1 MIFLE
6 ETVDLARIDSGDG
19 AFRITTRRRT
29 DDIRHSIPI
38 IGLLSPPIVSA
49 KAEKYRIVSGFRRIA
64 ACREIGRNRIR
75 ARILPEET
83 DPVICV
89 RLAVAD
95 NALQRPL
102 NLIEQSRALNLLA
115 TVFSDPVQANT
126 AASLFGLPAHPTLV
140 KKILPLCRLPET
152 IQEGVLTGGITLAI
166 AEELQRYEPETAVAL
181 VRLFEGLKL
190 GLNRQREVLGLMD
203 EIAGREDTPLLDV
216 LNDRPVQELVS
227 DPETDSARKSSRLL
241 DLLKR
246 RRYPHIYRKADA
258 FQRDVA
264 NLKLDS
270 GIHLTPPKHFETG
283 RYTLAVTFSTAAE
296 YAERIESIVKLA
308 DHPAFKKLLD

>member
-38 IGLLSPPIVSA
+38 IGLLNPPFVGA
-49 KAEKYRIVSGFRRIA
+49 TADGYRIVSGFRRIA
-64 ACREIGRNRIR
+64 ACRETGRNRVR
-75 ARILPEET
+75 VRILPEGT

-115 TVFSDPVQANT
+115 TVFSDPVQMNT
-126 AASLFGLPAHPTLV
+126 SASLLGLPAHPALV

-152 IQEGVLTGGITLAI
+152 IQEGILTGGVTLAI
-166 AEELQRYEPETAVAL
+166 AEALQRYEPETAVVL

-190 GLNRQREVLGLMD
+190 GLNRQREVLGLLD
-203 EIAGREDTPLLDV
+203 EIAAREDTPLLDV
-216 LNDRPVQELVS
+216 LNDRPVQEVVS
-227 DPETDSARKSSRLL
+227 DPETDSARKSSRFI

-246 RRYPHIYRKADA
+246 RRYPYIYRKADA

-264 NLKLDS
+264 RLKLDS
-270 GIHLTPPKHFETG
+270 GIHLNPPKQFETG
-283 RYTLAVTFSTAAE
+283 RYTLSVTFSTAAE
-296 YAERIESIVKLA
+296 YADRIESIVKLA